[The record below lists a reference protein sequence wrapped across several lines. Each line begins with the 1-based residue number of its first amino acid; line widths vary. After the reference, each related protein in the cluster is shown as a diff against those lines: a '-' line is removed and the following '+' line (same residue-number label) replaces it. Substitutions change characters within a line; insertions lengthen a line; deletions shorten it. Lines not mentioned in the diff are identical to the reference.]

1 MPRRKRER
9 MFRSLVGGRWVVG
22 GGGGGEVAMVMV
34 SEWRLDFLS
43 VEWECDRC
51 LVD

>member
-22 GGGGGEVAMVMV
+22 GGGEVAMVMV
-34 SEWRLDFLS
+34 SEWRLDSLS
-43 VEWECDRC
+43 VEWERGRC